1 MSFQNR
7 LKSFVLRRGRITSNQ
22 SRALSEH
29 WDKYILDKE
38 EKLNNIWS
46 QDPSVLDIGFGS
58 GETTAYLAK
67 TKPEMLI
74 LGAEVYL
81 SGIGSLLI
89 KANEESL
96 NNIKI
101 LNSDIVP
108 FLENQ
113 VSDNCFDLIILFYH
127 DPWPKRKH
135 HKRRL
140 LQKDFIDL
148 INKKLKQNGTFYF
161 KTDWIHYFDETKK
174 LFNND
179 PNWRVL
185 QKENLEE
192 YLVNLPRTSFE
203 NKALQAKRKLNELI
217 LQKTY

>member
-1 MSFQNR
+1 MPLQDR
-7 LKSFVLRRGRITSNQ
+7 LKSFVLRRGRLTSNQ

-29 WDKYILDKE
+29 WDKYILDNE
-38 EKLNNIWS
+38 EKLSNIWT
-46 QDPSVLDIGFGS
+46 QEPSILDIGFGS

-67 TKPEMLI
+67 TNPKMLI

-81 SGIGSLLI
+81 SGIGSLLS
-89 KANEESL
+89 KANVESL

-108 FLENQ
+108 FLEDK
-113 VSDNCFDLIILFYH
+113 VADNCFDLILMFYP

-148 INKKLKQNGTFYF
+148 VNKKLKQNGIFYF
-161 KTDWIHYFDETKK
+161 KTDWIHYFDETTK
-174 LFNND
+174 LINND
-179 PNWRVL
+179 LNWRVL
-185 QKENLEE
+185 HKENLDE
-192 YLVNLPRTSFE
+192 YLVNLPKTSFE
-203 NKALQAKRKLNELI
+203 KKALQAKRKLNELI
-217 LQKTY
+217 LQKTC

>member
-7 LKSFVLRRGRITSNQ
+7 LKSFVLRKGRLTSNQ

-29 WDKYILDKE
+29 WDKYILDNDAE
-38 EKLNNIWS
+38 LSNIWS
-46 QDPSVLDIGFGS
+46 RDSSILDIGFGS

-67 TKPEMLI
+67 TNPEMLI

-81 SGIGSLLI
+81 SGIGSLLS

-96 NNIKI
+96 NNLKI
-101 LNSDIVP
+101 LHSDILP
-108 FLENQ
+108 FLENK
-113 VSDNCFDLIILFYH
+113 VSDNSFDLILMFYP

-148 INKKLKQNGTFYF
+148 VNKKLKHNGIFYF
-161 KTDWIHYFDETKK
+161 KTDWVHYFDETEK
-174 LFNND
+174 LVND
-179 PNWRVL
+179 DINWRIL
-185 QKENLEE
+185 QKEDLKQ
-192 YLVNLPRTSFE
+192 YLVDLPKTSFE
-203 NKALQAKRKLNELI
+203 MKALQAKRKLNELI

>member
-1 MSFQNR
+1 MPLQDR
-7 LKSFVLRRGRITSNQ
+7 LKSFVLRRGRLTSNQ

-29 WDKYILDKE
+29 WDKYILDNE
-38 EKLNNIWS
+38 EKLSNIWT
-46 QDPSVLDIGFGS
+46 QEPSILDIGFGS

-67 TKPEMLI
+67 INPEMLI

-81 SGIGSLLI
+81 SGIGSLLS

-108 FLENQ
+108 FLEDK
-113 VSDNCFDLIILFYH
+113 VADNCFDLILIFYP

-174 LFNND
+174 LLNND

-203 NKALQAKRKLNELI
+203 NKALKAKRKLNELI
-217 LQKTY
+217 LQKTC

>member
-1 MSFQNR
+1 MSLQDR
-7 LKSFVLRRGRITSNQ
+7 LKSFVLRRGRLTSNQ

-29 WDKYILDKE
+29 WDKYILDNN
-38 EKLNNIWS
+38 EKLSNIWT
-46 QDPSVLDIGFGS
+46 QEPSILDIGFGS
-58 GETTAYLAK
+58 GETTVYLAK
-67 TKPEMLI
+67 TKPKMLI

-81 SGIGSLLI
+81 SGIGSLLS

-108 FLENQ
+108 FLENK
-113 VSDNCFDLIILFYH
+113 VSDNCFDLILMFYP
-127 DPWPKRKH
+127 DPWPKRRH

-161 KTDWIHYFDETKK
+161 KTDWIHYFNETKK
-174 LFNND
+174 LLINN
-179 PNWRVL
+179 PNWRIL

-203 NKALQAKRKLNELI
+203 NKALQAKRKLNDLI

>member
-1 MSFQNR
+1 MCIR
-7 LKSFVLRRGRITSNQ
+7 DR
-22 SRALSEH
+22 
-29 WDKYILDKE
+29 
-38 EKLNNIWS
+38 
-46 QDPSVLDIGFGS
+46 
-58 GETTAYLAK
+58 
-67 TKPEMLI
+67 
-74 LGAEVYL
+74 
-81 SGIGSLLI
+81 
-89 KANEESL
+89 
-96 NNIKI
+96 
-101 LNSDIVP
+101 
-108 FLENQ
+108 
-113 VSDNCFDLIILFYH
+113 FYP

-174 LFNND
+174 LLNND

-217 LQKTY
+217 LQKTC

>member
-1 MSFQNR
+1 MPLQDR
-7 LKSFVLRRGRITSNQ
+7 LKSFVLRRGRLTSNQ

-29 WDKYILDKE
+29 WDKYILDNE
-38 EKLNNIWS
+38 EKLSNNWN
-46 QDPSVLDIGFGS
+46 QNPSILDIGFGS

-81 SGIGSLLI
+81 SGIGSLLT

-108 FLENQ
+108 FLENK
-113 VSDNCFDLIILFYH
+113 VSDNCFDLILMFYP

-140 LQKDFIDL
+140 LQRDFIDL
-148 INKKLKQNGTFYF
+148 VNKKLKQNKFLKYKKNLGYKSLLKNKYKLIINCDYSNEITKKFFYRNIKKDYKSFAYTTIIEHKKVLNNYF
-161 KTDWIHYFDETKK
+161 K
-174 LFNND
+174 
-179 PNWRVL
+179 
-185 QKENLEE
+185 
-192 YLVNLPRTSFE
+192 
-203 NKALQAKRKLNELI
+203 
-217 LQKTY
+217 

>member
-1 MSFQNR
+1 MPLQDR
-7 LKSFVLRRGRITSNQ
+7 LKSFVLRRGRLTSNQ

-29 WDKYILDKE
+29 WDKYILDNE
-38 EKLNNIWS
+38 EKLSNIWT
-46 QDPSVLDIGFGS
+46 QEPSILDIGFGS

-67 TKPEMLI
+67 TNPKMLI

-81 SGIGSLLI
+81 SGIGSLLS
-89 KANEESL
+89 KANVESL

-108 FLENQ
+108 FLEDK
-113 VSDNCFDLIILFYH
+113 VADNCFDLILMFYP

-148 INKKLKQNGTFYF
+148 SL
-161 KTDWIHYFDETKK
+161 IH
-174 LFNND
+174 
-179 PNWRVL
+179 
-185 QKENLEE
+185 
-192 YLVNLPRTSFE
+192 
-203 NKALQAKRKLNELI
+203 I
-217 LQKTY
+217 

>member
-1 MSFQNR
+1 MSLQNR
-7 LKSFVLRRGRITSNQ
+7 LKSFVLRRGRLTSNQ

-29 WDKYILDKE
+29 WDKYILDN
-38 EKLNNIWS
+38 EKKLGKIWS
-46 QDPSVLDIGFGS
+46 QDPSILDIGFGS

-67 TKPEMLI
+67 TNPEMLI

-81 SGIGSLLI
+81 SGIGSLLS

-108 FLENQ
+108 FLENK
-113 VSDNCFDLIILFYH
+113 VSDNCFDLILMFYP

-148 INKKLKQNGTFYF
+148 VNKKLKQNGIFYF
-161 KTDWIHYFDETKK
+161 KTDWIHYFDETTK
-174 LFNND
+174 LINND
-179 PNWRVL
+179 LNWRVL
-185 QKENLEE
+185 HKENLDE
-192 YLVNLPRTSFE
+192 YLVNLPKTSFE
-203 NKALQAKRKLNELI
+203 KKALQAKRKLNELI
-217 LQKTY
+217 LQKTC

>member
-29 WDKYILDKE
+29 WDKYILDNE

-46 QDPSVLDIGFGS
+46 QYPSVLDIGFGS

-67 TKPEMLI
+67 RKPEMLI

-108 FLENQ
+108 FLENK
-113 VSDNCFDLIILFYH
+113 VSDNCFDLILMFYP

-161 KTDWIHYFDETKK
+161 KTDWIHYFNETKK
-174 LFNND
+174 LLINN
-179 PNWRVL
+179 PNWRIL

>member
-1 MSFQNR
+1 LSFQNR
-7 LKSFVLRRGRITSNQ
+7 LKSFVLRRGRLTSNQ

-29 WDKYILDKE
+29 WGKYILDN
-38 EKLNNIWS
+38 EKKLSNIWTQETS
-46 QDPSVLDIGFGS
+46 ILDIGFGS

-81 SGIGSLLI
+81 SGIGSLLS

-108 FLENQ
+108 FLEDK
-113 VSDNCFDLIILFYH
+113 VTDNCFDLIILFYP

-174 LFNND
+174 LLNND

-203 NKALQAKRKLNELI
+203 NKAMQANRKLNELI
-217 LQKTY
+217 LQKTS

>member
-1 MSFQNR
+1 LSFQNR

-29 WDKYILDKE
+29 WDKYILDNE

-108 FLENQ
+108 FLENK
-113 VSDNCFDLIILFYH
+113 VSDNCFDLILMFYP

-161 KTDWIHYFDETKK
+161 KTDWIHYFNETKK
-174 LFNND
+174 LLINN
-179 PNWRVL
+179 PNWRIL